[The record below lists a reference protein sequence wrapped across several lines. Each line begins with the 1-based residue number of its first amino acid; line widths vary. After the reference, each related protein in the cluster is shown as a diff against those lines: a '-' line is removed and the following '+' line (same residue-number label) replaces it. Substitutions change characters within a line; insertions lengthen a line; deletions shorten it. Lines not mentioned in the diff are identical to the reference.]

1 MLKYIWQCFYSLAE
15 TQCYTEDD
23 VKYNIDNL
31 GNTEQLDS
39 MEDCRT
45 YCRHINTFTFISSLT
60 LKEGSDCS
68 NICLSRDTYQEA
80 EYFTYNQNNNNCNC
94 KPDINLD
101 DTRESINTQIS
112 GNVNCEFILPR
123 IFKSREYPIW
133 QCVLLSRSRKMLY
146 RGWCKIP
153 CRNRWPDQP

>member
-1 MLKYIWQCFYSLAE
+1 MFLLSSWNAMLYRRWCKIQHRQPWYYWTTRLHGGLQDILQAYKYIY
-15 TQCYTEDD
+15 
-23 VKYNIDNL
+23 
-31 GNTEQLDS
+31 
-39 MEDCRT
+39 
-45 YCRHINTFTFISSLT
+45 ISSVT